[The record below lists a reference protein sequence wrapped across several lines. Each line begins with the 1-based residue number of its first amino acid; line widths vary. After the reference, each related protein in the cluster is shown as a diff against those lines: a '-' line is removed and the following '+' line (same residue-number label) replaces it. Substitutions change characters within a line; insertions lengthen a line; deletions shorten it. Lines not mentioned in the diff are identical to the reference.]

1 MYHWNDQ
8 KAWRHY
14 RNCIQILHDV
24 NNEID
29 PIETYGLRIQN
40 VKPPAII
47 INDNHS
53 ITLKKVVHQTIL
65 LELNRQNNTN
75 VPLDACIIQ
84 QRVRCRR
91 CDDVRNVRN
100 DKWVVHVEID
110 DSNRNENLAIW
121 VLKEYQGL
129 IRTRK

>member
-1 MYHWNDQ
+1 MYHWNDR

-40 VKPPAII
+40 VKPPATI

-100 DKWVVHVEID
+100 DKWVVHSPI
-110 DSNRNENLAIW
+110 S
-121 VLKEYQGL
+121 
-129 IRTRK
+129 

>member
-1 MYHWNDQ
+1 M
-8 KAWRHY
+8 
-14 RNCIQILHDV
+14 
-24 NNEID
+24 
-29 PIETYGLRIQN
+29 
-40 VKPPAII
+40 
-47 INDNHS
+47 
-53 ITLKKVVHQTIL
+53 VHQTIL
-65 LELNRQNNTN
+65 LELNRQNNTD